1 VHTPGAT
8 HGDPHFPQLAG
19 SVFVS
24 LQPVGQHVSPGEH
37 AGPVPQSAI
46 AVQTLDTHVSPTG
59 HTLPHAPQLFG
70 SVFVSMQPDAQHWS
84 GGVHAGPALH
94 PIGARQKLS
103 THVLSGGHG
112 MPQPPQLVGSVVV
125 SLQPVVQHASVPL
138 QAGPPLH
145 AVVDMHLPP
154 AHLSPD
160 AHGIP
165 QPPQLFGSVLVLLHP
180 SLQQASM
187 PVQAGP
193 PLHPIIDWHLLST
206 QVSVAAHAWP
216 QLPQSLGSLVVS
228 LHPSMQ
234 HASEPLQG
242 GPPLHVVVDWHLLA
256 TQVSPGGQGIPQP
269 PQSLLLLVVSSHP
282 SLQQAREPVQAGP
295 PLHVVVDW
303 HLLATHLSP
312 VGQGIPQPPQFSGSL
327 FVSVHP
333 TEQQVSPPV
342 QAGSPWQLLP
352 GTQRLSTQDSPGAH
366 GWPQLPQFLGS
377 LEVSAQPVA
386 QHWAGAVQAGTP
398 LHSTGE

>member
-1 VHTPGAT
+1 
-8 HGDPHFPQLAG
+8 
-19 SVFVS
+19 
-24 LQPVGQHVSPGEH
+24 
-37 AGPVPQSAI
+37 
-46 AVQTLDTHVSPTG
+46 
-59 HTLPHAPQLFG
+59 
-70 SVFVSMQPDAQHWS
+70 
-84 GGVHAGPALH
+84 
-94 PIGARQKLS
+94 
-103 THVLSGGHG
+103 VL
-112 MPQPPQLVGSVVV
+112 
-125 SLQPVVQHASVPL
+125 
-138 QAGPPLH
+138 
-145 AVVDMHLPP
+145 
-154 AHLSPD
+154 
-160 AHGIP
+160 
-165 QPPQLFGSVLVLLHP
+165 P

-303 HLLATHLSP
+303 HLLATPLVAGRAGHPATAAVLGVALRVRASDGAAGLASRAGRLSM
-312 VGQGIPQPPQFSGSL
+312 
-327 FVSVHP
+327 
-333 TEQQVSPPV
+333 
-342 QAGSPWQLLP
+342 QLLP